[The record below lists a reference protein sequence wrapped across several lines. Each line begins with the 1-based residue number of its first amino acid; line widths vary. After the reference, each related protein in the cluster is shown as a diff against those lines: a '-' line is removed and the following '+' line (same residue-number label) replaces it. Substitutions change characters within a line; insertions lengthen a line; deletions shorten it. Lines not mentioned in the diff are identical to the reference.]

1 MSASPFQVSLSP
13 QDIAQAQALVN
24 QLYSPVIPFL
34 ESSDPNVQFFGA
46 LTIQVKIARDWDAF
60 PQEHAITL
68 RDTLLELTGRAATRN
83 LPPVITRKLFVSVC
97 SLALRLAPTDREHP
111 ESRWPNWILGTAQT
125 LSANGA
131 SPGVVLEFLTIVA
144 EEVGRSDWSQRKSKF
159 AYAMHIPPWALVI
172 CQYGG
177 SQMDLIL
184 RDAAPAVVQAASSS
198 FGTHGRTAL
207 KCLEAWISWGI
218 PADNITPLIPLL
230 IDLLSPNSDEDN
242 FVAASD
248 VLQEI
253 LTKSSLSEGGAG
265 LRTLTLPL
273 LEWVSRVGIEI
284 MNQAVASE
292 DSGAVSHSVCK
303 LITALGEHST
313 QYLAAHLN
321 ETNVQKFM
329 EVALGYTG
337 FPGWYGVDEEESEMV
352 LPFWYLLEE
361 ALLDA
366 DYVGD
371 QNGELWG
378 VAKAIYLQLV
388 RILQRKVT
396 WPAEPGWPKDQRE
409 KFSNYRRDVGDA
421 LINAYYV
428 LRDEMLRE
436 LVDPLVER
444 LVNEPVD
451 WESVE
456 ATLHNIKAIQEALPV
471 DPNPSLATLFGPRVL
486 GRLPRAG
493 THRVRRTA
501 LATVGAYATW
511 FTTGARTRASTPAG
525 DDSDRVGPQTAA
537 ANGANLAVPS
547 TNAGEGA
554 SLLLDAVG
562 YVVAALEEPAVCG
575 DAARALKELCDANRV
590 RLAPHIQSFG
600 ELHQRLPRI
609 PANEKGKVL
618 QSIASVIQ
626 ALPPAQA
633 IDPILVIFSF
643 LFAVASPPEAIRDAT
658 IAHLG
663 ALTAC
668 SKGLTRSTDIFT
680 FALEDPDTPEG
691 QALLLSIEQ
700 ARSDS
705 RMTLLRE
712 EIVRLIGTIMARWCV
727 DAEVST
733 AVSELIK
740 SITALP
746 SDATLLSLSPEPL
759 LELVCTAARV
769 QLTAVWLSLAALL
782 VVQLDPPMWPR
793 LNKES
798 DVEVQRRTGIVAQ
811 ATTQDF
817 FGYLTKVGG
826 HFPRVILE
834 MSGDIADGL
843 FRITATALTLQ
854 ERYSLVNACN
864 FMTMFLRKTR
874 NDSALVAPADAQL
887 RKQGAILMEA
897 LLLGIGGSAPR
908 STVPN
913 LAELLSNLVS
923 RVPNEARTWMG
934 SVLMADNPSNAKIP
948 AAAREKFMKAVLGY
962 VDTGFVE
969 EITADVAANRTR
981 STKKTK
987 EAANEYALVARG
999 LEGSAFGY
1007 ATSAPGSWLDWTQS
1021 SSFSCRVYGG
1031 EPVGRLS
1038 GSFSAAYS
1046 NTEELYDDPIKLGIL
1061 PEDSVMGLFYSFH
1074 STLNPVIALLD
1085 PTLHTPI
1092 YVRRRSRLL
1101 YTAILAAACRFFK
1114 PSHFKPVHDLAQ
1126 LLLGRALSDGISSVE
1141 YIQALLIMTYW
1152 KEAEDKSTFRKLGLA
1167 IRMAFEL
1174 NLHHARAEPLPVN
1187 ELQARERLNEERTW
1201 FRECASDMVFFLL
1214 RLMVWDS
1221 FRHFRACCLRSG
1233 NQPSTREAP
1242 NDTRRAFSTRR
1253 ATMAQKPCQVSCNAD
1268 IVIVTSLEMMSHYN
1282 LFRSIRSVVTPLNRV
1297 QFEPFIRHV
1306 ISGGEKFLDGWRF
1319 ETVDPTISP
1328 ISKSFLRFYHMR
1340 MRLALAELKL
1350 VLVYNPLPGATHI
1363 LLLDCVS
1370 AALALLR
1377 HITTEFAPNGYLA
1390 YGQDIVPFATAY
1402 AGAWL
1407 FKNLPRF
1414 DEQLQNTTLEA
1425 FRSLSN
1431 ACRLQPP
1438 TPGNAPLYYA
1448 KFFEH
1453 LSKHASLQINSVA
1466 NPASAS
1472 MPSASLDLTLDMSQ
1486 MLPHVP
1492 LPEDMNHT
1500 CLQDYGDGGTKELGE
1515 QFELQRAVLSV
1526 NLNKAEWAWSLWG

>member
-1 MSASPFQVSLSP
+1 M
-13 QDIAQAQALVN
+13 
-24 QLYSPVIPFL
+24 
-34 ESSDPNVQFFGA
+34 
-46 LTIQVKIARDWDAF
+46 TK
-60 PQEHAITL
+60 
-68 RDTLLELTGRAATRN
+68 
-83 LPPVITRKLFVSVC
+83 K
-97 SLALRLAPTDREHP
+97 
-111 ESRWPNWILGTAQT
+111 
-125 LSANGA
+125 
-131 SPGVVLEFLTIVA
+131 
-144 EEVGRSDWSQRKSKF
+144 
-159 AYAMHIPPWALVI
+159 
-172 CQYGG
+172 

-184 RDAAPAVVQAASSS
+184 RDAATAVVQAASSS
-198 FGTHGRTAL
+198 FGTHGRIAL

-230 IDLLSPNSDEDN
+230 IDLLSPNLDEDN

-273 LEWVSRVGIEI
+273 LEWVSRVAVGV
-284 MNQAVASE
+284 MQQAVASE
-292 DSGAVSHSVCK
+292 DSGPVSHSVCK

-313 QYLAAHLN
+313 QHLAANLN
-321 ETNVQKFM
+321 DPHVQDFM
-329 EVALGYTG
+329 KVALGYTG

-366 DYVGD
+366 EYVGD

-378 VAKAIYLQLV
+378 TAKAIYLQLV
-388 RILQRKVT
+388 NILKHKVT
-396 WPAEPGWPKDQRE
+396 WPAEPGWAKDQRE
-409 KFSNYRRDVGDA
+409 KFANYRRDVGDA

-428 LRDEMLRE
+428 LRDDMLRA
-436 LVDPLVER
+436 LVEPLVEK
-444 LVNEPVD
+444 LSIEHVD
-451 WESVE
+451 WEDVE

-471 DPNPSLATLFGPRVL
+471 DPNPALATLFGPRVL
-486 GRLPRAG
+486 GRLPRVG

-511 FTTGARTRASTPAG
+511 FTTGARTRAGTPAA
-525 DDSDRVGPQTAA
+525 DDADRTGSEVA
-537 ANGANLAVPS
+537 ANGATLAVPS
-547 TNAGEGA
+547 TISNVGEGA

-562 YVVAALEEPAVCG
+562 YVVAALEEPVVCG

-633 IDPILVIFSF
+633 IDPILGVVTPVVTS
-643 LFAVASPPEAIRDAT
+643 LAYPEQPPEAIRDAT

-691 QALLLSIEQ
+691 QALLVAIDQ

-705 RMTLLRE
+705 RMVMLRD
-712 EIVRLIGTIMARWCV
+712 EIVRLIGTVMARWCV

-759 LELVCTAARV
+759 LDLVCTAARV

-811 ATTQDF
+811 ATSGLVGAGLTMLNSGAAMETNPDVAQDF

-826 HFPRVILE
+826 HFPKVILE

-874 NDSALVAPADAQL
+874 NDGALIAPADAQL

-934 SVLMADNPSNAKIP
+934 SLLMADNPTNSKIP
-948 AAAREKFMKAVLGY
+948 IAAREKFMKAVLG
-962 VDTGFVE
+962 
-969 EITADVAANRTR
+969 TR

-999 LEGSAFGY
+999 LEGRDQDSKGANPLISLAEY
-1007 ATSAPGSWLDWTQS
+1007 TVASQLADSRAPSPQPT
-1021 SSFSCRVYGG
+1021 
-1031 EPVGRLS
+1031 
-1038 GSFSAAYS
+1038 S
-1046 NTEELYDDPIKLGIL
+1046 NTEEFYEDPVKLGIL
-1061 PEDSVMGLFYSFH
+1061 PEDAVMGLFFSFH
-1074 STLNPVIALLD
+1074 TVLNPVIALLD

-1092 YVRRRSRLL
+1092 YVRRRSRVL

-1114 PSHFKPVHDLAQ
+1114 PAHFKPVHDLAQ

-1141 YIQALLIMTYW
+1141 YIQALSIMTYW
-1152 KEAEDKSTFRKLGLA
+1152 REAEDTSTWRKLGLA

-1174 NLHHARAEPLPVN
+1174 NLHIARAEPLPID

-1201 FRECASDMVFFLL
+1201 FQLACYDLATSIQRGKPRMIPEE
-1214 RLMVWDS
+1214 
-1221 FRHFRACCLRSG
+1221 HFPQGGLKWIQ
-1233 NQPSTREAP
+1233 NHTKFP
-1242 NDTRRAFSTRR
+1242 
-1253 ATMAQKPCQVSCNAD
+1253 CNAD
-1268 IVIVTSLEMMSHYN
+1268 VMTVTSLEMVAHYN
-1282 LFRSIRSVVTPLNRV
+1282 LFRSLRSVVNPHNRI
-1297 QFEPFIRHV
+1297 QLEPFIRHV
-1306 ISGGEKFLDGWRF
+1306 ITGGERFLDGWPF
-1319 ETVDPTISP
+1319 ETIDPNISP
-1328 ISKSFLRFYHMR
+1328 ISRSFLRFYHIR

-1350 VLVYNPLPGATHI
+1350 VLVYNPLPGAAHI
-1363 LLLDCVS
+1363 LMLDCVN
-1370 AALALLR
+1370 AALGLLR
-1377 HITTEFAPNGYLA
+1377 HITTDFAPNGYLS
-1390 YGQDIVPFATAY
+1390 YGQDLVPFATAY

-1407 FKNLPRF
+1407 FKQLPRF
-1414 DEQLQNTTLEA
+1414 DEQLKETTLET
-1425 FRSLSN
+1425 FSSLSN
-1431 ACRLQPP
+1431 ICQLQPP
-1438 TPGNAPLYYA
+1438 VPGNAPLYYA
-1448 KFFEH
+1448 KFFKH
-1453 LSKHASLQINSVA
+1453 LLKHASIQNSGTSNSLSA
-1466 NPASAS
+1466 TILPSSAGLPLEMNP
-1472 MPSASLDLTLDMSQ
+1472 

-1492 LPEDMNHT
+1492 LPDDMNDT
-1500 CLQDYGDGGTKELGE
+1500 WLLAMDGLKYWGSNFDYNG
-1515 QFELQRAVLSV
+1515 QFSPLTQ
-1526 NLNKAEWAWSLWG
+1526 